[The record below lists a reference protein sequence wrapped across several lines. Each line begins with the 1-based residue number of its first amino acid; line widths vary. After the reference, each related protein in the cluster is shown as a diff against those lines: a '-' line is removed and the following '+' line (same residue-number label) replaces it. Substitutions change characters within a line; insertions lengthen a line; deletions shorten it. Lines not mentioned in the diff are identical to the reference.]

1 MKIGLQ
7 LFSIK
12 NISEERGLCETL
24 KKAGQL
30 GYDSVEFAG
39 YFGLAVDEILR
50 ELDKNNLEV
59 AGIHQGVDSLRN
71 DFDETLKT
79 AKALGAYSFCVPWFS
94 ADTIDEYKKF
104 GKELEEYGK
113 RFNDEGIVFGY
124 HNHAHEFKAID
135 GTMPID
141 AILENCS
148 GENVFFEMDTR
159 HIVVAGQDPVEYAK
173 KYSGRIPVLH
183 ARDNNGTADCAVG
196 DGKVDFPNVLK
207 NAGKINVFVV
217 ENENFG
223 KNEDELADS
232 VKYLK
237 TII

>member
-7 LFSIK
+7 LYSIK

-24 KKAGQL
+24 KKASAL

-39 YFGLAVDEILR
+39 YFGLSAEEILR

-59 AGIHQGVDSLRN
+59 AGIHQGVEALRE
-71 DFDETLKT
+71 DFDGILKM
-79 AKALGAYSFCVPWFS
+79 AKSLGAYSYCVPWFIS
-94 ADTIDEYKKF
+94 ESIEDYEKL
-104 GKELEEYGK
+104 GKELNEYGK
-113 RFNDEGIVFGY
+113 RFNDEGIIFGY
-124 HNHAHEFKAID
+124 HNHSHEFKALH
-135 GTMPID
+135 GVMPID

-148 GENVFFEMDTR
+148 SENVFFEMDTR
-159 HIVVAGQDPVEYAK
+159 HIVVAGQDPAEYAK

-183 ARDNNGTADCAVG
+183 ARDNNGIADCAVG
-196 DGKVDFPNVLK
+196 DGKVDFPSVLQ

-223 KNEDELADS
+223 KNEEELANS
-232 VKYLK
+232 VNYLK
-237 TII
+237 SII